1 MTARTATHSTAWA
14 HTPERSNRFMLRLMT
29 WISLRLGRRAAR
41 GVLHLVAAYFLLFAP
56 ASRRA
61 SRNYLQRALGRP
73 VLWRDLY
80 RHFFTFAATI
90 HDRVYLVNRRFDL
103 FDFEVHG
110 EDTLRRLLADGSGL
124 FLMGA
129 HLGSFEVIRALARKD
144 TDLCVAMVMHE
155 DNAQKINAML
165 AAINPQAVQDIIGL
179 GHIDSM
185 LKVRE
190 RLDEGCALCWPI
202 APRQRCAVPGAI
214 SARPLARAVSHG
226 RIAAPAGAIHDRRI
240 WAATVMLSSALA
252 DFSLRAINATARNRH
267 SLCRLTDH
275 CRQEPY
281 NWLNF
286 SISGNWPPTIPPKHD
301 DVALTFS
308 LSLALALILL
318 PALSHAADWDIDQLH
333 SLAQNRAGH
342 ALCKR
347 NSLPCS
353 TSRWSPPASCSTTHL
368 TGWKNARSNPNQN
381 P

>member
-185 LKVRE
+185 PRYASAWMRVVVGMLADCT
-190 RLDEGCALCWPI
+190 LGDDALYPVQI
-202 APRQRCAVPGAI
+202 LGAGANLP
-214 SARPLARAVSHG
+214 SGPF
-226 RIAAPAGAIHDRRI
+226 RIAALLRRPVVFMTGLYLGGDRYAIHFDP
-240 WAATVMLSSALA
+240 LA
-252 DFSLRAINATARNRH
+252 DFSTVAPGQRDAAVEAGITRYAALLDH
-267 SLCRLTDH
+267 YCRKA
-275 CRQEPY
+275 PY
-281 NWLNF
+281 NWFNF
-286 SISGNWPPTIPPKHD
+286 FDFWQPAPTTPPNND
-301 DVALTFS
+301 DAVSPTFFVS
-308 LSLALALILL
+308 L
-318 PALSHAADWDIDQLH
+318 LH
-333 SLAQNRAGH
+333 S
-342 ALCKR
+342 C
-347 NSLPCS
+347 
-353 TSRWSPPASCSTTHL
+353 
-368 TGWKNARSNPNQN
+368 
-381 P
+381 